1 MDDRQWVV
9 DTGGRRGA
17 GSGVGAAGLAAG
29 GEPALAVGGKWAVQP
44 WKEKGGGRGGR
55 PWEGG
60 GGLPLSLT
68 PSDQPARPGGGDG
81 WTEKRKEEK

>member
-1 MDDRQWVV
+1 MGRA
-9 DTGGRRGA
+9 TLEREGGRERRPA
-17 GSGVGAAGLAAG
+17 MG
-29 GEPALAVGGKWAVQP
+29 G
-44 WKEKGGGRGGR
+44 
-55 PWEGG
+55 GG

>member
-1 MDDRQWVV
+1 MGGGHGRATRRRQRRRSCGVGSGRRAGIGGGGKMGRA
-9 DTGGRRGA
+9 TLEREGGRERR
-17 GSGVGAAGLAAG
+17 
-29 GEPALAVGGKWAVQP
+29 PAMG
-44 WKEKGGGRGGR
+44 
-55 PWEGG
+55 GG